1 MKNLDN
7 LFVATSY
14 DLDES
19 FDSEK
24 FIKLRIR
31 VCHDGK
37 NPNNSNFTLENMD
50 KAKDSILNT
59 PILAYLY
66 FDEEGNPQLG
76 SHEMHLE
83 VDKTDKDEIKMIYDE
98 IPVGVVPESCNY
110 EIKEF
115 NGRNYVYVDA
125 YIWKNYSNYVE
136 NVIQRDK
143 EVNISMEIIVDNY
156 SYNKEDNCFDI
167 TDYKYTAITLL
178 GNDIGTG
185 MVDAKAKMFSSDK
198 EKQNKFNELKQE
210 LEKEINFQCKDSK
223 EGGKD
228 ILKEKIELLKEFN
241 LDKDSIDFSLE
252 DISLEDLKN
261 KLNKKYGEKT
271 PEKKDEPIL
280 FSATMNQKREVLRN
294 ALDNNVV
301 KDDQGNAIEE
311 TWYWV
316 EDFDD
321 KYVYVEKYH
330 WTKDNGSDVNY
341 GRFTYT
347 FDNENMT
354 AQITSE
360 FEEMIKVWL
369 TIEENKKLEE
379 ERNNYSTLLSDFEN
393 YKNTHSNPNEDF
405 EKLQEFK
412 NKALEEAFENSVNEV
427 FEKFEK
433 HLSKNEEFIELKD
446 NYKDLT
452 VEEIENKCFCITG
465 KVATKFSSKQK
476 QDTKESMVKL
486 GVDFSKNEDETTD
499 AYGGLLSRKYSK

>member
-1 MKNLDN
+1 MKSLDN
-7 LFVATSY
+7 LFVATTY
-14 DLDES
+14 ELDES

-50 KAKDSILNT
+50 KAKDSILNI

-66 FDEEGNPQLG
+66 FDEDGNPQLG

-210 LEKEINFQCKDSK
+210 LEKEINFQCKNSS

-228 ILKEKIELLKEFN
+228 ILNEKIELLKEFN

-252 DISLEDLKN
+252 DMSLEELKN
-261 KLNKKYGEKT
+261 KLNEKYGEKIPKT
-271 PEKKDEPIL
+271 KEDREVASL
-280 FSATMNQKREVLRN
+280 FATVNQKREVLRKS
-294 ALDNNVV
+294 LTGNVV
-301 KDDQGNAIEE
+301 KDSEGKSIEE
-311 TWYWV
+311 ISYWV
-316 EDFDD
+316 SDFDD
-321 KYVYVEKYH
+321 NFVYVDKDH
-330 WTKDNGSDVNY
+330 WVKDEGYTCSY
-341 GRFTYT
+341 GRFTYS
-347 FDNENMT
+347 FNEVDMT
-354 AQITSE
+354 AEITSE
-360 FEEMIKVWL
+360 FEPVVRVWL

-465 KVATKFSSKQK
+465 KVTTNFNSKQK
-476 QDTKESMVKL
+476 QERSC
-486 GVDFSKNEDETTD
+486 
-499 AYGGLLSRKYSK
+499 